1 MWRACARNCLGVCA
15 PPENRR
21 RLRVPEARA
30 LTFEKKHQEIFSECQ
45 EKLKTVLCYASSNQ
59 PEVRMSEPT
68 LEQRVKELEEKV
80 AELIA
85 LVVRLAEIA
94 KIEL

>member
-1 MWRACARNCLGVCA
+1 
-15 PPENRR
+15 
-21 RLRVPEARA
+21 
-30 LTFEKKHQEIFSECQ
+30 
-45 EKLKTVLCYASSNQ
+45 
-59 PEVRMSEPT
+59 MSEPT

-94 KIEL
+94 KIEM